1 MSDPLPPPGPPSG
14 GGSAVPPP
22 PPALPP
28 QPLSPSDERLWAMLA
43 HLGGIVLGFLSGL
56 IVMLVFGKR
65 SAFTDDQAKEALN
78 FQITLLIGYL
88 ISFVLVFVIVG
99 IFLLFALSILNI
111 AFCIL
116 AGVAAN
122 NGERYRYPVC
132 LRLVS

>member
-1 MSDPLPPPGPPSG
+1 
-14 GGSAVPPP
+14 
-22 PPALPP
+22 
-28 QPLSPSDERLWAMLA
+28 MLA
-43 HLGGIVLGFLSGL
+43 HLGGIVIGFLAGL

-88 ISFVLVFVIVG
+88 ISFVLVFVLIG

-111 AFCIL
+111 VFCII

-132 LRLVS
+132 LRLVK